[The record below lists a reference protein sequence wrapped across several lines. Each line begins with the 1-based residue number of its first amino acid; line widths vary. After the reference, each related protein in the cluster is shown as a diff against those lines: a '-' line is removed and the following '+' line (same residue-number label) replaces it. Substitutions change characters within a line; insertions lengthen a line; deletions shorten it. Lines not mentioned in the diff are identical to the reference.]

1 MAFCS
6 RQSSICVWHLDSLFV
21 GLDMVMMPLIKDV
34 SPFQAHGYA
43 TEEFEVTVERL
54 GVYLPV
60 SIPSNTTSENHSF
73 ISLFRRNTSTTPRAM
88 VTVKIRGSM
97 IGDYA
102 GP

>member
-1 MAFCS
+1 
-6 RQSSICVWHLDSLFV
+6 
-21 GLDMVMMPLIKDV
+21 MMPFIEDV
-34 SPFQAHGYA
+34 LPFQAHGYA

-60 SIPSNTTSENHSF
+60 SILSDTISADHSF
-73 ISLFRRNTSTTPRAM
+73 LLLFRRNISTTPRAM
-88 VTVKIRGSM
+88 VTVKMRGTM

>member
-1 MAFCS
+1 
-6 RQSSICVWHLDSLFV
+6 
-21 GLDMVMMPLIKDV
+21 MMPVIKDV
-34 SPFQAHGYA
+34 FPLQAHGYA

-60 SIPSNTTSENHSF
+60 CILSNTTSEDHSF
-73 ISLFRRNTSTTPRAM
+73 SLFRRNTSTTPRAM
-88 VTVKIRGSM
+88 VTVKMRGTM

>member
-1 MAFCS
+1 
-6 RQSSICVWHLDSLFV
+6 
-21 GLDMVMMPLIKDV
+21 MMPFIEDV
-34 SPFQAHGYA
+34 FPLQAHGYA

-60 SIPSNTTSENHSF
+60 CILSNTTSEDHSF
-73 ISLFRRNTSTTPRAM
+73 FSLFRRNTSTTPRAM
-88 VTVKIRGSM
+88 VTVKMRGTM